1 MQCLI
6 QFPRYHNGN
15 KKNCLFS
22 LHAPLVQRLDSAI
35 QRISIREINYSIR
48 WIVIYPVDSAIQR
61 LNNRGQ
67 TETRI
72 CYLSQWPIA
81 QMSLLLF
88 NTKSDFK
95 RQIGRRVVCV
105 LAFLTAN
112 LLCYPL

>member
-1 MQCLI
+1 MQCLM
-6 QFPRYHNGN
+6 QFPRYHNRN
-15 KKNCLFS
+15 KENCLFN
-22 LHAPLVQRLDSAI
+22 L
-35 QRISIREINYSIR
+35 
-48 WIVIYPVDSAIQR
+48 
-61 LNNRGQ
+61 Q

-72 CYLSQWPIA
+72 CYLNQRPIA

-95 RQIGRRVVCV
+95 RQIGRRVVRV

>member
-1 MQCLI
+1 MQCLM
-6 QFPRYHNGN
+6 QFPPYHIET

-22 LHAPLVQRLDSAI
+22 L
-35 QRISIREINYSIR
+35 
-48 WIVIYPVDSAIQR
+48 
-61 LNNRGQ
+61 Q

-72 CYLSQWPIA
+72 CYLSQRPIA

-95 RQIGRRVVCV
+95 RQIGRRVVRV

-112 LLCYPL
+112 SLCYPL

>member
-1 MQCLI
+1 MLI
-6 QFPRYHNGN
+6 RLKTAKHNAVFNTVSTLSYRN

-22 LHAPLVQRLDSAI
+22 L
-35 QRISIREINYSIR
+35 
-48 WIVIYPVDSAIQR
+48 
-61 LNNRGQ
+61 Q

-95 RQIGRRVVCV
+95 SQIGRRVVRV
-105 LAFLTAN
+105 VAFLTAN
-112 LLCYPL
+112 LLRYPL

>member
-1 MQCLI
+1 MQCLM
-6 QFPRYHNGN
+6 QFPRYHMET

-22 LHAPLVQRLDSAI
+22 L
-35 QRISIREINYSIR
+35 
-48 WIVIYPVDSAIQR
+48 
-61 LNNRGQ
+61 Q

-72 CYLSQWPIA
+72 CDLSQWPIA

-95 RQIGRRVVCV
+95 RQIGRRVVRV